1 MMYERFAQVYDELMA
16 DIPYE
21 NYLAWMVH
29 EVRDLRGKTV
39 VDLGCGTGTLSIP
52 LAHMGADVI
61 GIDLSQQM
69 IDQATSKAFEEEAQ
83 VAFQCASMTEFVV
96 PSQADVV
103 VIAIDSL
110 NYLADEAQV
119 KQTFGKVFQALKPG
133 GRLFFD
139 VHSIEKIEAYLDGP
153 FLYEDE
159 DVAYMWSTEP
169 GEEPYSVF
177 HDITFFVKTEEDLY
191 ERFEEH
197 HYQRTFEI
205 DFYKK
210 WLMEA
215 GFSSV
220 FEEAQEIFGTEHAEL
235 RHFIQ
240 ATK

>member
-1 MMYERFAQVYDELMA
+1 MMYESFAHVYDELMA

-29 EVRDLRGKTV
+29 EVGDLRGKTV

-69 IDQATSKAFEEEAQ
+69 IDQATAKALEEEAQ
-83 VAFQCASMTEFVV
+83 VVFHCASMTDFVV
-96 PSQADVV
+96 ASPIDVV

-119 KQTFGKVFQALKPG
+119 RETFGKVFESLKPG
-133 GRLFFD
+133 GKLFFD
-139 VHSIEKIEAYLDGP
+139 VHSTEKIEAYLDGP

-169 GEEPYSVF
+169 GEESHSVY

-197 HYQRTFEI
+197 HYQRTFAI
-205 DFYKK
+205 DSYKK
-210 WLMEA
+210 WLQEA
-215 GFSSV
+215 GFSTIS
-220 FEEAQEIFGTEHAEL
+220 EASEIFGTEHAAL

>member
-1 MMYERFAQVYDELMA
+1 MMYERFAHVYDELMA

-29 EVRDLRGKTV
+29 EVGDLRDKTV

-52 LAHMGADVI
+52 MAHMGANVT

-69 IDQATSKAFEEEAQ
+69 IDQATTKALEEGAQ
-83 VAFQCASMTEFVV
+83 VAFHCASMTEFVV
-96 PSQADVV
+96 TSPVDVV

-110 NYLADEAQV
+110 NYLADEVQV
-119 KQTFGKVFQALKPG
+119 NQTFERIFQSLKPG
-133 GRLFFD
+133 GKLFFD

-159 DVAYMWSTEP
+159 DVAYMWSTER
-169 GEEPYSVF
+169 GEEPHSVY
-177 HDITFFVKTEEDLY
+177 HDITFFVRTEEDVY

-205 DFYKK
+205 DSYKK
-210 WLMEA
+210 WLEEA
-215 GFSSV
+215 GFSNIY
-220 FEEAQEIFGTEHAEL
+220 EAPEIFGTEHSEL

>member
-1 MMYERFAQVYDELMA
+1 MMYERFAHVYDELMA

-29 EVRDLRGKTV
+29 EVGELRGKTV

-69 IDQATSKAFEEEAQ
+69 IDQATSKALEEEAQ
-83 VAFQCASMTEFVV
+83 VDFHCASMTEFSVATPV
-96 PSQADVV
+96 DVV

-110 NYLADEAQV
+110 NYLVDETQV
-119 KQTFGKVFQALKPG
+119 KQTFEKVFQALKPG
-133 GRLFFD
+133 GKLFFD

-169 GEEPYSVF
+169 GEEPHSVY
-177 HDITFFVKTEEDLY
+177 HDITFFVKTDEDLY

-205 DFYKK
+205 DSYKK
-210 WLMEA
+210 WLQET
-215 GFSSV
+215 GFSSGL
-220 FEEAQEIFGTEHAEL
+220 EASGIFGNDHVNL
-235 RHFIQ
+235 RHFIL